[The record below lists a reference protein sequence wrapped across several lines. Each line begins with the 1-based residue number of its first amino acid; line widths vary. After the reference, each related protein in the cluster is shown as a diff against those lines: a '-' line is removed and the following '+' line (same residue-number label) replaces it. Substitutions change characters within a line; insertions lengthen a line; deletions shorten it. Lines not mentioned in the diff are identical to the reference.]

1 MSGDGEPVGLAGG
14 MAAAA
19 CAPALVGA
27 LIGLVAGGP
36 VAAIFVFV
44 IALVIAAGHVMVLAL
59 PLFALLSLSGRRPG
73 WATALVAAILIG
85 AAPVGVLIARE
96 AAPWGAFFGLIGG
109 LAFCAMSFVR
119 AGRAEA

>member
-1 MSGDGEPVGLAGG
+1 MSGDGELVGVAGG

-36 VAAIFVFV
+36 LAAVFVFIV
-44 IALVIAAGHVMVLAL
+44 ALVIAAGHVMVLAL
-59 PLFALLSLSGRRPG
+59 PVLALLSLLGRRPG
-73 WATALVAAILIG
+73 WATALVAAVLIG
-85 AAPVGVLIARE
+85 GAPVGVLIARE
-96 AAPWGAFFGLIGG
+96 AAPWGAVFGLIGG

-119 AGRAEA
+119 PGRAEG